1 MATHTASWT
10 QPTFPN
16 GRNGFDRAGFVVG
29 TSISG
34 RAPQQE
40 RRASKRSAG
49 LVMVILRVLVLPL
62 VIAAVLLMALAPAS
76 TAVDSA
82 TRVETYVVV
91 SGDTLWDIAAGLT
104 DPSGDV
110 RATIDE
116 IEDLNGLTS
125 SALQPGQSLLI
136 PRPF

>member
-10 QPTFPN
+10 QPGFPN

-62 VIAAVLLMALAPAS
+62 
-76 TAVDSA
+76 
-82 TRVETYVVV
+82 
-91 SGDTLWDIAAGLT
+91 
-104 DPSGDV
+104 
-110 RATIDE
+110 
-116 IEDLNGLTS
+116 
-125 SALQPGQSLLI
+125 
-136 PRPF
+136 

>member
-1 MATHTASWT
+1 MATHTASWA
-10 QPTFPN
+10 QPGFPVGN
-16 GRNGFDRAGFVVG
+16 AGFDRSKDASLASATTRVLD
-29 TSISG
+29 TQRIS
-34 RAPQQE
+34 
-40 RRASKRSAG
+40 ASQLTR
-49 LVMVILRVLVLPL
+49 LMMVILRVLVLPL

-76 TAVDSA
+76 TAIDSA

-91 SGDTLWDIAAGLT
+91 SGDTLWDIAAGVT
-104 DPSGDV
+104 VPSGDI

-125 SALQPGQSLLI
+125 GTIRPGQSLFV